1 LSQIGIEFVRADY
14 RDVASLVEPLESRK
28 EGNIEETERSQ
39 IGLVEASKQCVNTKR
54 FMPSQYDPI
63 NTPEAAQALRDS
75 ELEYTRFVNGFLM
88 DYWGIPYVKSYMPL
102 FTCHLTSPI
111 AKLVTYS
118 IDLAQFIAWALE
130 VKDWSRFSIVI
141 GTDLTPNEALAKIER
156 VRGKNFEFAYDSEEA
171 LSQNKA
177 TSLGSP
183 RAMIYEPVEEYSM
196 IG

>member
-1 LSQIGIEFVRADY
+1 MKNANITHQRFQTSCPRLVSRRKVIDAIDLS
-14 RDVASLVEPLESRK
+14 
-28 EGNIEETERSQ
+28 IEETERSQ

-63 NTPEAAQALRDS
+63 NTPEFFSQKIIFRLANQAVILGS
-75 ELEYTRFVNGFLM
+75 AEV
-88 DYWGIPYVKSYMPL
+88 VVS
-102 FTCHLTSPI
+102 
-111 AKLVTYS
+111 VTYS